1 MTPARALADRMAR
14 LTSGSGA
21 AVVAPPAS
29 AEAPRAAE
37 PVEPV
42 QPSLAERLARMAA
55 VRQRSRAQGLQD
67 LVRLAGASEH
77 AQDLIRVE
85 QRIVMPAMHGAVRM
99 ALDAVTPL
107 ALPLTKR
114 ECRQFRAGDLLLLDT
129 ETSGLAGGSGTF
141 VFLLGLARV
150 EDDTLVLRQY
160 LATGFGGEQPM
171 LAALRDELARTRCIV
186 TFNGKSF
193 DVPLLKTRF
202 LLGRE
207 PPPFDGLAHC
217 DLLHVTRRHL
227 RDGWPDC
234 RLRTTES
241 RALGFERIGDL
252 PGAEVPAAWRRWLT
266 HADAEG
272 IIRVLE
278 HNREDLVSLAAVV
291 QLVTGVVRTGG
302 LPLGRD

>member
-1 MTPARALADRMAR
+1 LARLKSVAGAAALATPAV
-14 LTSGSGA
+14 S
-21 AVVAPPAS
+21 
-29 AEAPRAAE
+29 EATLAAE
-37 PVEPV
+37 PVEPA

-55 VRQRSRAQGLQD
+55 ARQRSRARGLQD
-67 LVRLAGASEH
+67 LVRLAGATEH
-77 AQDLIRVE
+77 GHDLLCVE
-85 QRIVMPAMHGAVRM
+85 QRIVMPAMHGEVRV
-99 ALDAVTPL
+99 ALHAGAPL
-107 ALPLTKR
+107 ALPLSKR
-114 ECRQFRAGDLLLLDT
+114 ECRRFLAGELLLLDT

-150 EDDTLVLRQY
+150 EDDTLMLRQY
-160 LATGFGGEQPM
+160 LATGFAGEQPM

-207 PPPFDGLAHC
+207 RQPFDGLAHC
-217 DLLHVTRRHL
+217 DLLHVARRHL

-241 RALGFERIGDL
+241 RALGFERVGDL

-272 IIRVLE
+272 VIRVLE

-291 QLVTGVVRTGG
+291 QLVTGVVRAGG
-302 LPLGRD
+302 LPLGSD